1 MMTVDILLL
10 SAAAVS
16 TVVIL
21 FSVVILGDMQHA
33 PHRAHVDPRRGNK
46 HLSA

>member
-1 MMTVDILLL
+1 MMAFDVLLL

-21 FSVVILGDMQHA
+21 FAVVIVGDIQDHA
-33 PHRAHVDPRRGNK
+33 TRPNSYRRPAK
-46 HLSA
+46 H

>member
-1 MMTVDILLL
+1 MMTLDILLL

-21 FSVVILGDMQHA
+21 FSVVILGDVQHQ
-33 PHRAHVDPRRGNK
+33 HQRVHIDPRQR
-46 HLSA
+46 H

>member
-1 MMTVDILLL
+1 MMTLDILLL

-21 FSVVILGDMQHA
+21 FSVVILGDVQD
-33 PHRAHVDPRRGNK
+33 HRASGHPATQRRAVR
-46 HLSA
+46 H

>member
-1 MMTVDILLL
+1 MMTFDVLLL

-21 FSVVILGDMQHA
+21 FSVVILGDIQDHRSQHTSRHH
-33 PHRAHVDPRRGNK
+33 PVK
-46 HLSA
+46 H

>member
-1 MMTVDILLL
+1 MMTFDVILL

-21 FSVVILGDMQHA
+21 FSVVILGDIQDHPSQHA
-33 PHRAHVDPRRGNK
+33 HQRHHAK
-46 HLSA
+46 H

>member
-1 MMTVDILLL
+1 MMTLDILLL

-21 FSVVILGDMQHA
+21 FAVVILGDVQQHQ
-33 PHRAHVDPRRGNK
+33 HQRAHVNARRIK
-46 HLSA
+46 